1 VSKEDLLDSVWTDAI
16 VSEGTLTNSIREL
29 RAALGDDARSPK
41 YIETVHRRG
50 FRFVARLERV
60 EPSPAETASPPSPAT
75 TTQPRGTAAVR
86 APVSAFVGRRSELDR
101 LLRLAS
107 EAFAGSRRI
116 VLVRGEAG
124 IGKST
129 LVDRFTAAL
138 SRDPAHARVRV
149 ATGRAVGYLQ
159 GAPPFLPVLSAIEAL
174 ATGADAAAIV
184 ASLAIH
190 APDLLQQMPWL
201 SADAESRA
209 SKVGPIRRE
218 LGARLV
224 DFFAELTA
232 EQPLALVLEDLHDAD
247 APTVGF
253 LLSLLEHEPP
263 LAMLVIGTY
272 RPGEAVLAANG
283 LATAAPAIAA
293 HANGSVLDL
302 DLLAASDVA
311 EYLHQRDPSLWTEP
325 LTALVHRQSGGN
337 PLFMVTVADSV
348 ELLGP
353 DGANIE
359 RISESLRALLAAQ
372 LRSLDFGQRE
382 LLASAAVVGVEFS
395 SMAVAA
401 AIGRGVDDVED
412 VCEELVK
419 LSRFLKAAGVADW
432 PSGSVGQAYAFRHE
446 LYRRALYGT
455 LPVARRQVLHQ
466 RVGEALE
473 SGHTGATIEIA
484 AELAEHFCLSG
495 DDVRAVR
502 YLRETAQLARQRY
515 AYREAVDLLDR
526 ALTHLARQAEDDA
539 RDQMEFAVQTDRAVT
554 VGALHANASPLL
566 RETCERIAVLGAR
579 LPASF
584 DRFVALLLVFGY
596 RMGRSDIAGG
606 TELADQMLQ
615 MAATLESPIALGIA
629 TIASAYAATTRGE
642 LARADRELRN
652 VLAKLPRDVR
662 PANLP
667 AGVASG
673 RLRDMVCP
681 AQIAMSQ
688 NLCYLDRPDEA
699 YQVARDT
706 IVRSDWL
713 DDQWERANARVSASK
728 CAAVL
733 GDRASA
739 LRWASE
745 AVAICREHAIADL
758 GSVAEL
764 LAAWADA
771 EATFDDRRHRAARG
785 IEQCC
790 HLFDK
795 GLFLGL
801 VAEIEI
807 EAGDLQAAASALA
820 AARAFCDLT
829 GSQRHSAELCRRTA
843 WVEEQ
848 LGTGARGASVRAR
861 HWRAEARRIA
871 RAQGCRL
878 VLRRLSEEH

>member
-1 VSKEDLLDSVWTDAI
+1 MTKDDLLDSVWTDAI

-29 RAALGDDARSPK
+29 RAALGDDAHSPR

-50 FRFVARLERV
+50 FRFVAKLERV
-60 EPSPAETASPPSPAT
+60 EASPAATALPPSPAT
-75 TTQPRGTAAVR
+75 TTQPTGTAAVR
-86 APVSAFVGRRSELDR
+86 APASAFVGRRSELDR

-107 EAFAGSRRI
+107 EAFAGTRRI

-129 LVDRFTAAL
+129 LLDRFAAAL
-138 SRDPAHARVRV
+138 GGDPAHARVRV

-174 ATGADAAAIV
+174 ATGADAGAIV
-184 ASLAIH
+184 ASLATH

-201 SADAESRA
+201 SVDAESRA
-209 SKVGPIRRE
+209 SGVGPIRRE

-232 EQPLALVLEDLHDAD
+232 AQPLALVLEDLHDAD

-253 LLSLLEHEPP
+253 LLSLLEHEAP

-272 RPGEAVLAANG
+272 RPGEAVLATNG

-293 HANGSVLDL
+293 HSNGSVLDL

-311 EYLHQRDPSLWTEP
+311 EYLHQRNPSLWTEP
-325 LTALVHRQSGGN
+325 LAALVHRQSGGN

-353 DGANIE
+353 EGARIE
-359 RISESLRALLAAQ
+359 RTSESLRALLAAQ

-382 LLASAAVVGVEFS
+382 LLAAAAVVGVEFS
-395 SMAVAA
+395 SMALAA
-401 AIGRGVDDVED
+401 ATGRGVDDVED
-412 VCEELVK
+412 VCEGLVK
-419 LSRFLKAAGVADW
+419 HARFLKAAGVADW
-432 PSGSVGQAYAFRHE
+432 PSGNVGQAYAFRHE
-446 LYRRALYGT
+446 LYRRALYAT
-455 LPVARRQVLHQ
+455 LPVARRQALHQ

-502 YLRETAQLARQRY
+502 YLRETAQLAQHRY
-515 AYREAVDLLDR
+515 AYREALDLLDR
-526 ALTHLARQAEDDA
+526 ALTLLARQAEDDA
-539 RDQMEFAVQTDRAVT
+539 RDQMEFAVQADRAVAA
-554 VGALHANASPLL
+554 GALYASSSPLL

-579 LPASF
+579 LPASS
-584 DRFVALLLVFGY
+584 DRFVALLLVCGY
-596 RMGRSDIAGG
+596 RMSRSDIPGA
-606 TELADQMLQ
+606 TALADQMMQ
-615 MAATLESPIALGIA
+615 MAAILDSPVALFGA
-629 TIASAYAATTRGE
+629 TIASAYAATMRGE

-652 VLAKLPRDVR
+652 LLAKVRRDVR
-662 PANLP
+662 PAN
-667 AGVASG
+667 S
-673 RLRDMVCP
+673 RDAVCA

-688 NLCYLDRPDEA
+688 NLCYLDRAGEA

-706 IVRSDWL
+706 IARSDWL
-713 DDQWERANARVSASK
+713 GDPFERATARSSASY

-745 AVAICREHAIADL
+745 AAAICREHAIAQL
-758 GSVAEL
+758 GSVAEI

-771 EATFDDRRHRAARG
+771 EATLDDRRQRAARG
-785 IEQCC
+785 IEGLEQSG
-790 HLFDK
+790 HLSNK
-795 GLFLGL
+795 GFFLGL

-848 LGTGARGASVRAR
+848 LGTGTRGAATRAR
-861 HWRAEARRIA
+861 HWRAEAGRIA